1 MDANVLLLMEIVG
14 EGGGSLLLITCSM
27 QNGASS
33 VFACCKRSE
42 TGAGEGLG
50 TRLTAVSRNAHA
62 KATPHT
68 NPNLFR
74 LTPERERPQ

>member
-1 MDANVLLLMEIVG
+1 MDANVLSLMEIVG
-14 EGGGSLLLITCSM
+14 ERGGSLLLITCSM
-27 QNGASS
+27 QN
-33 VFACCKRSE
+33 
-42 TGAGEGLG
+42 GAGEGLG